1 MDRQQKSEILQTDLQ
16 TKRFGGIELSKPVI
30 LKSNKYGINL
40 ILDNDMKF
48 EELLTHIIK
57 KFKESEGFFKNAK
70 MAISFEGRDLT
81 QEEEFRIVEAI
92 TENSSVNIICIL
104 DNDQLKEELV
114 RQKMEHFEE
123 EQAGKTGEF
132 YKGTLRSGQVLD
144 CESSI
149 VIIGD
154 VNPGAKVISKGN
166 IIILGALKGNAYAGA
181 NGNEQSFVA
190 ALEMDPVQVKIGDV
204 IGRSADKVV
213 EKKRGRKAFQSQ
225 LNSFD
230 PQIAIVKDK
239 NIYIEPITKGLLNS
253 I

>member
-1 MDRQQKSEILQTDLQ
+1 MQQ
-16 TKRFGGIELSKPVI
+16 PVV

-40 ILDNDMKF
+40 ILSDKMAF
-48 EELLTHIIK
+48 EELLQCIID

-70 MAISFEGRDLT
+70 MAISFEGRELT
-81 QEEEFRIVEAI
+81 QEEEFEIIEAI

-114 RQKMEHFEE
+114 RQKVERFEE

-144 CESSI
+144 CESS
-149 VIIGD
+149 VVVIGD

-166 IIILGALKGNAYAGA
+166 IVILGALKGNAYAGA
-181 NGNEQSFVA
+181 NGNELAFVA
-190 ALEMDPVQVKIGDV
+190 ALDMDPVQIKIGDV
-204 IGRSADKVV
+204 IGRSADKSINDR
-213 EKKRGRKAFQSQ
+213 KKKKQASPPAE
-225 LNSFD
+225 
-230 PQIAIVKDK
+230 PQVAIVKDG

>member
-1 MDRQQKSEILQTDLQ
+1 MQQS
-16 TKRFGGIELSKPVI
+16 VV

-40 ILDNDMKF
+40 ILDDSMNFD
-48 EELLTHIIK
+48 ELLQCIIE

-70 MAISFEGRDLT
+70 MAISFEGRKLT
-81 QEEEFRIVEAI
+81 QEEEFQIVEAI
-92 TENSSVNIICIL
+92 SENSSVHIICIL
-104 DNDQLKEELV
+104 DNDELKEELV
-114 RQKMEHFEE
+114 RQRIEQFEE

-144 CESSI
+144 CESS
-149 VIIGD
+149 VVVIGD

-166 IIILGALKGNAYAGA
+166 IVVLGALKGNAYAGA

-190 ALEMDPVQVKIGDV
+190 ALDMDPVQIKIGDV
-204 IGRSADKVV
+204 IGRSADKSATD
-213 EKKRGRKAFQSQ
+213 KKKKKPSVTPAE
-225 LNSFD
+225 
-230 PQIAIVKDK
+230 PQVAIVKDG

>member
-1 MDRQQKSEILQTDLQ
+1 MQQ
-16 TKRFGGIELSKPVI
+16 PVV

-40 ILDNDMKF
+40 ILSDDMEFK
-48 EELLTHIIK
+48 ELLQCIVD

-70 MAISFEGRDLT
+70 MAISFEGRTLT
-81 QEEEFRIVEAI
+81 QEEEFQIVEAI

-114 RQKMEHFEE
+114 RQKIDQFEE

-144 CESSI
+144 CETS
-149 VIIGD
+149 VVVIGD

-166 IIILGALKGNAYAGA
+166 IVILGALKGNAYAGA
-181 NGNEQSFVA
+181 NGNELAFVA
-190 ALEMDPVQVKIGDV
+190 ALDMDPVQIKIGDV
-204 IGRSADKVV
+204 IGRSADKTSTD
-213 EKKRGRKAFQSQ
+213 KKKKKQQTPPAE
-225 LNSFD
+225 
-230 PQIAIVKDK
+230 PQVAIVKDG

>member
-1 MDRQQKSEILQTDLQ
+1 MQQS
-16 TKRFGGIELSKPVI
+16 VV

-40 ILDNDMKF
+40 ILNEKMDF
-48 EELLTHIIK
+48 EELIQCVIE

-70 MAISFEGRDLT
+70 MAISFEGRKLT
-81 QEEEFRIVEAI
+81 QEEEFQIVQAI
-92 TENSSVNIICIL
+92 TENSSVHIICIL

-114 RQKMEHFEE
+114 RQKIEQFEE

-144 CESSI
+144 CETS
-149 VIIGD
+149 VVVIGD

-166 IIILGALKGNAYAGA
+166 IVILGALKGNAYAGA

-190 ALEMDPVQVKIGDV
+190 ALDMDPVQIKIGDV
-204 IGRSADKVV
+204 IGRSADKSISDR
-213 EKKRGRKAFQSQ
+213 KKKKQPILPAE
-225 LNSFD
+225 
-230 PQIAIVKDK
+230 PQVAIVKDG